1 VRATARCLIIATTV
15 VSWIAISNHC
25 ALRAFATQ
33 SETTSSC
40 PFHSKPAKPQPKTV
54 VTECCKNLRAVA
66 TTPAKIFSPAIIDL
80 TFAKLVILEP
90 PKISFTPVA
99 LDTGPPGKTSFLEL
113 SRSMRA
119 HAPPFLS

>member
-1 VRATARCLIIATTV
+1 VRATTRCLVVAIAIS
-15 VSWIAISNHC
+15 SWLAISNHC
-25 ALRAFATQ
+25 AIGAVAAK

-40 PFHSKPAKPQPKTV
+40 PFHSKPAKPQPKTI
-54 VTECCKNLRAVA
+54 VTECCKVLRAIA
-66 TTPAKIFSPAIIDL
+66 ITPAKNVAPAVVDFSFGELVVLAPRKIA
-80 TFAKLVILEP
+80 FAQA
-90 PKISFTPVA
+90 T